1 MLGLDRLAD
10 DAGGLRRDEGNCRP
24 RHAVRIEKGLRR
36 RSPENGNILGIG
48 RRLSGFSRDSCGSS
62 ESRDTAANS
71 KNPYILRDFCDFR
84 TDYLKLIDCLAGAG
98 GIEPCN
104 NPLPHKDFSIPA
116 RPFDSI
122 FDSKA
127 KALVG
132 MTDDEMAYIEAK
144 GWKASVVPG

>member
-1 MLGLDRLAD
+1 M
-10 DAGGLRRDEGNCRP
+10 
-24 RHAVRIEKGLRR
+24 
-36 RSPENGNILGIG
+36 
-48 RRLSGFSRDSCGSS
+48 
-62 ESRDTAANS
+62 
-71 KNPYILRDFCDFR
+71 
-84 TDYLKLIDCLAGAG
+84 LAGAG

-132 MTDDEMAYIEAK
+132 MTDDEVAYIEAK
-144 GWKASVVPG
+144 GWKTSVVPELSIIHQGWLVEWVLISVGSRSRSASQAIDLPNDGGVKLECLFTA

>member
-1 MLGLDRLAD
+1 LELFQCATDGHGRARTD
-10 DAGGLRRDEGNCRP
+10 
-24 RHAVRIEKGLRR
+24 
-36 RSPENGNILGIG
+36 ENGNV
-48 RRLSGFSRDSCGSS
+48 
-62 ESRDTAANS
+62 
-71 KNPYILRDFCDFR
+71 
-84 TDYLKLIDCLAGAG
+84 AGAG

-132 MTDDEMAYIEAK
+132 MTYDEAANIGAK
-144 GWKASVVPG
+144 GWKARIVRELSIIRWDEMS

>member
-1 MLGLDRLAD
+1 VARPISEGLLTLVVEPYFRSNPSTGSGIAPFRMKPRKDDLG
-10 DAGGLRRDEGNCRP
+10 
-24 RHAVRIEKGLRR
+24 KQ
-36 RSPENGNILGIG
+36 
-48 RRLSGFSRDSCGSS
+48 
-62 ESRDTAANS
+62 
-71 KNPYILRDFCDFR
+71 YQ
-84 TDYLKLIDCLAGAG
+84 LAGAG

-132 MTDDEMAYIEAK
+132 ITDDEVAYIKAK
-144 GWKASVVPG
+144 GWKASVVPELSIIHQGWLVERGSRAI